1 MQQPLCFWPVLNRAH
16 TTSIATEQ
24 DEISRAT
31 PLERAGVHF
40 GTTAEQVDATA
51 VGELEL
57 KGFFARTIAT
67 YEIHWL

>member
-1 MQQPLCFWPVLNRAH
+1 
-16 TTSIATEQ
+16 
-24 DEISRAT
+24 
-31 PLERAGVHF
+31 VHF

-57 KGFFARTIAT
+57 NGFFARAIAT